1 MIIEKVTVK
10 RALDT
15 SNVVEAEAL
24 VWEGAKRK
32 YVHIYSFYGLVYE
45 VGDQS
50 MLNESDVKRKEYK
63 LPGRSE
69 YSEIF
74 KMLESVME
82 TIEKTPAKTKGIT
95 NGCLKGMSC
104 DG

>member
-1 MIIEKVTVK
+1 MKIEKVTVE
-10 RALDT
+10 RSLDP
-15 SNVVEAEAL
+15 SNVIEAEAV
-24 VWEGAKRK
+24 VWNGKRK
-32 YVHIYSFYGLVYE
+32 YVHIYSYEGLIYE
-45 VGDQS
+45 VSNKS
-50 MLNESDVKRKEYK
+50 MMNESDVKRKEYK